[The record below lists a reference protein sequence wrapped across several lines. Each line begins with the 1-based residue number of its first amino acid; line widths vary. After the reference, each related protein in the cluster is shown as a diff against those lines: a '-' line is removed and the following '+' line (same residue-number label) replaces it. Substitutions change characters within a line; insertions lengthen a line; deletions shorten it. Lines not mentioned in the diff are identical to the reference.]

1 MEFRPG
7 RVFLLRVPEGEDLL
21 EFVNRFSERKKIET
35 AIVKGI
41 GSLRNPVVGYYSE
54 EIKAYKRIE
63 LFGTFELL
71 TLLGNIS
78 IKDGRPFAH
87 LHATLGNANGDV
99 FGGHL
104 ITGEVFVAEL
114 YIQELL
120 GEALIRKDRG
130 NNLHLWDEERF

>member
-1 MEFRPG
+1 MEFEPG
-7 RVFLLRVPEGEDLL
+7 RVFLLRAPEGVDLL
-21 EFVNRFSERKKIET
+21 DFVNGFAEKNGIKT

-71 TLLGNIS
+71 TLLGNVS
-78 IKDGRPFAH
+78 IKDGKPFAH
-87 LHATLGNANGDV
+87 LHVTIGNANGNV

-104 ITGEVFVAEL
+104 MKGEVFVAEL
-114 YIQELL
+114 YVQELV
-120 GEALIRKDRG
+120 GEPLVRKERG
-130 NNLHLWDEERF
+130 NNLSLWDEEPL

>member
-1 MEFRPG
+1 MEFKPG
-7 RVFLLRVPEGEDLL
+7 RVFLLRVPEGKELL
-21 EFVNRFSERKKIET
+21 SFVNEFAERKGIKT

-54 EIKAYKRIE
+54 EIRAYKKIE
-63 LFGTFELL
+63 LLGTFELL

-78 IKDGRPFAH
+78 LRDKKPFAH
-87 LHATLGNANGDV
+87 LHVTLGNAAGDV

-104 ITGEVFVAEL
+104 IRGEVFVAEL

-120 GEALIRKDRG
+120 GEPLVRKDRG
-130 NNLHLWDEERF
+130 NNLSLWDEEPL

>member
-1 MEFRPG
+1 MKFKQG
-7 RVFLLRVPEGEDLL
+7 RIFLLRVPEGEELL
-21 EFVNRFSERKKIET
+21 DFVNRFAKEKGIKT

-54 EIKAYKRIE
+54 EIKDYKRIE

-71 TLLGNIS
+71 TLLGNVS

-87 LHATLGNANGDV
+87 LHVILGNASGDV

-104 ITGEVFVAEL
+104 MRGEVFVAEL
-114 YIQELL
+114 YVQELL
-120 GEALIRKDRG
+120 GKPLVRKERG
-130 NNLHLWDEERF
+130 NNLSLWDEEPL

>member
-1 MEFRPG
+1 MKFKQG
-7 RVFLLRVPEGEDLL
+7 RIFLLRVPEGEELL
-21 EFVNRFSERKKIET
+21 DFVNRFAKEKGIKT

-54 EIKAYKRIE
+54 EIKDYKRIE

-71 TLLGNIS
+71 TLLGNVS

-87 LHATLGNANGDV
+87 LHVTLGNANGDV

-104 ITGEVFVAEL
+104 IRGEVFVAEL
-114 YIQELL
+114 YVQELL
-120 GEALIRKDRG
+120 GEPLVRKERG
-130 NNLHLWDEERF
+130 NNLSLWDEEPL

>member
-7 RVFLLRVPEGEDLL
+7 RVFLLRVPEGEELGS
-21 EFVNRFSERKKIET
+21 FVNRFAEKKGVST

-54 EIKAYKRIE
+54 ETRSYKRIE
-63 LFGTFELL
+63 LVGTFEMLS
-71 TLLGNIS
+71 LLGNIS

-87 LHATLGNANGDV
+87 LHVTLGNATGNV

-104 ITGEVFVAEL
+104 IKGEVFVAEL
-114 YIQELL
+114 YVQELL
-120 GEALIRKDRG
+120 GEPLIRKDRG
-130 NNLHLWDEERF
+130 NSLSLWDDEAL

>member
-1 MEFRPG
+1 MEFKPG

-21 EFVNRFSERKKIET
+21 EFVNRFAERKKIET

-78 IKDGRPFAH
+78 IKDGQPFAH

-130 NNLHLWDEERF
+130 NNLHLWDEERV